1 MKKLEMVESERDDLL
16 EENAKLKGTTD
27 TSGVSYQDREV
38 DERNKSSIQSS
49 ESEKQDSKKKMAKAF
64 MEIDQLRSSLQKK
77 IGIYIHIY
85 FILYE
90 SVTVRRTIGNIQV
103 YI

>member
-16 EENAKLKGTTD
+16 EENAKLK
-27 TSGVSYQDREV
+27 GVSYQDREV

>member
-16 EENAKLKGTTD
+16 EENAKLKGTT
-27 TSGVSYQDREV
+27 GVSYQDREV